1 MRLRRRFAVGVVA
14 VLGAATAVL
23 PALAGSETIPAIEA
37 VNVAE
42 GIYGEHHWSPAQVKV
57 GVGGTVSLSNPSEVK
72 HGVYWVGAPVSP
84 SCTAGVPVGVS
95 AAASGVKWSGTCTFA
110 TAGTYTFYCTVH
122 GAAMTARV
130 TVGEAGTST
139 TTATTPTSPVTST
152 APPSTYPPPGEV
164 STPPSHVPSMSGSPL
179 SGAAPGAVHFAPGLH
194 AGTIKGSI
202 GLSTVAIGG
211 RLEVDLLVRHG
222 SKLVRVGRVLRSH
235 LRAGKLAFVLP
246 LDAGAALTLRSRRR
260 LAVTVRL
267 ALVPLHGATL
277 RITRNL
283 VLHP

>member
-1 MRLRRRFAVGVVA
+1 MGVVA

-37 VNVAE
+37 VNVGE
-42 GIYGEHHWSPAQVKV
+42 GIYGEHHWSPAQVSV
-57 GVGGTVSLSNPSEVK
+57 GVGGTISLSNPSEVK
-72 HGVYWVGAPVSP
+72 HGVYWVAGPVSP
-84 SCTAGVPVGVS
+84 SCTAGVPVGTS

-122 GAAMTARV
+122 GAAMRARV
-130 TVGEAGTST
+130 TVGEEPTST
-139 TTATTPTSPVTST
+139 TTTTTPTSPVTSS
-152 APPSTYPPPGEV
+152 APTNLYPPPSEV
-164 STPPSHVPSMSGSPL
+164 SQPSSHVPSTSGSPL
-179 SGAAPGAVHFAPGLH
+179 SGAAPGAVHFAPGLR

-202 GLSTVAIGG
+202 GLSTLAIGG

-222 SKLVRVGRVLRSH
+222 AKLVRVGRVLRSH
-235 LRAGKLAFVLP
+235 LQAGRIAFALP
-246 LDAGAALTLRSRRR
+246 LDAGAARSLRSRHR

-267 ALVPLHGATL
+267 VLAPLHGATL

-283 VLHP
+283 VLHR